1 MILIDLVTGL
11 VMKVGDLVRI
21 TVTKYN
27 GIIIDVDDSHR
38 QTVVT
43 VMTEHG
49 HILKNLWSQHLEVIS
64 KV

>member
-1 MILIDLVTGL
+1 
-11 VMKVGDLVRI
+11 MKVGDLVRI
-21 TVTKYN
+21 TVAKYN

-49 HILKNLWSQHLEVIS
+49 HILEKLWSEHVEVIS
-64 KV
+64 ESR

>member
-1 MILIDLVTGL
+1 
-11 VMKVGDLVRI
+11 MKVGDLVRI